1 MNKTLIL
8 VITEDMQIQNLI
20 TASLKTHDYRYLTGQ
35 NGKTALMEAS
45 THNPDIVL
53 IDSELK
59 DMYSKDVIKNQ
70 KLVQSADYCHGK
82 FGSKKR
88 QRITLLDSGADD

>member
-8 VITEDMQIQNLI
+8 VITEDVQNQNLI

-35 NGKTALMEAS
+35 NGKTAIMEAS

-53 IDSELK
+53 IDSQLK
-59 DMYSKDVIKNQ
+59 DMYSKDVIKKIRSWSNIPIIVIGNSDE
-70 KLVQSADYCHGK
+70 KEERVE
-82 FGSKKR
+82 
-88 QRITLLDSGADD
+88 LLDSGG

>member
-59 DMYSKDVIKNQ
+59 DMYSKDVIKKNQ

-82 FGSKKR
+82 FGRKR
-88 QRITLLDSGADD
+88 GAYHTS